1 MVACRHTYVSV
12 SGGFV
17 TALSP
22 VSNVCYTNLKAT
34 RACILGTLCDS
45 RKVGDNTSQLAPL
58 RILLTSRFAF
68 YNINWID
75 KNTMVSAC
83 TSIIHYWPC
92 CLIEDTI
99 LICTTWETLHF
110 EQRSSVS
117 LFFLHRQTNAYLMS
131 STANKLLCL
140 HTRTFFPCA
149 IALWNNLPPFLQN
162 SNSLQTIYC
171 SNSFIIIVIVIVDLH
186 VFHECFLLAD

>member
-1 MVACRHTYVSV
+1 MVAGTTSCLAV

-34 RACILGTLCDS
+34 RACILGTLCGS

-99 LICTTWETLHF
+99 LVCTTWETLHF
-110 EQRSSVS
+110 LSKEVLYLYSFYVDKIICII
-117 LFFLHRQTNAYLMS
+117 AYQELMNG
-131 STANKLLCL
+131 TANKLLCL
-140 HTRTFFPCA
+140 HTRIFFPCA

-171 SNSFIIIVIVIVDLH
+171 SNSFILW
-186 VFHECFLLAD
+186 LLS